1 MIYRE
6 MGPDEQALD
15 WKITKAVMADRVLM
29 KTLMDCQSKGEK
41 YAVIAMVE
49 AGEMK
54 EAYVSP
60 EAAVKKNFP
69 FNAIG
74 HAFDYYSINSGVC
87 IVTVRDGAVS
97 VSVNGLVGNL

>member
-1 MIYRE
+1 LA
-6 MGPDEQALD
+6 DHKTVLS
-15 WKITKAVMADRVLM
+15 DRVLM

-41 YAVIAMVE
+41 HAVIAMVE
-49 AGEMK
+49 AGVLK
-54 EAYVSP
+54 ESYVSP
-60 EAAVKKNFP
+60 ESAVKKNFP
-69 FNAIG
+69 FNAIE